1 MMDLKPYQQTVTP
14 RLAWEEPAIILER
27 PLEVI
32 AQDGPTDENWVAP
45 SPWRLPGP
53 LAASGGAGFCQ

>member
-1 MMDLKPYQQTVTP
+1 MDMNSSQHTITAKQT
-14 RLAWEEPAIILER
+14 WEEPAIILER
-27 PLEVI
+27 PLEVV
-32 AQDGPTDENWVAP
+32 AQDGPTDDNWVAP

>member
-1 MMDLKPYQQTVTP
+1 METNSHKQAAAAK
-14 RLAWEEPAIILER
+14 LAWEEPAIILER
-27 PLEVI
+27 PLEVV

>member
-1 MMDLKPYQQTVTP
+1 METSTYTQPMATRKL
-14 RLAWEEPAIILER
+14 WEEPAIILER
-27 PLEVI
+27 PLEVV

>member
-1 MMDLKPYQQTVTP
+1 MEKITHTQPMATRQV
-14 RLAWEEPAIILER
+14 WEEPAIILER
-27 PLEVI
+27 PLEVV
-32 AQDGPTDENWVAP
+32 AQDGPTDDNWVAP

>member
-1 MMDLKPYQQTVTP
+1 MEIMQHPQPMATRHV
-14 RLAWEEPAIILER
+14 WEEPAIILER
-27 PLEVI
+27 PLEVV